1 MRLPIRLWHVP
12 ARLTVGAYVLNSGL
26 SKMKADEGTAAG
38 LHAAAKN
45 AYPVLE
51 QMQPKDFVRYLGAW
65 EIALGGALLLPAV
78 PSAVAGGL
86 LTGFAGA
93 LIGLYMRTPGWHQ
106 EGSIRPTPEGL
117 GYAKDFWLLG
127 IGLSLAID
135 GLTDPEQPLGR
146 TDED

>member
-26 SKMKADEGTAAG
+26 DKMKADEQTAAG
-38 LHAAAKN
+38 LHGAAKA
-45 AYPVLE
+45 AYPILE

-65 EIALGGALLLPAV
+65 EIVLGGALLLPAV
-78 PSAVAGGL
+78 PSALAGGL
-86 LTGFAGA
+86 LAGFSSA
-93 LIGLYMRTPGWHQ
+93 LLGLYLRTPDLHQ
-106 EGSIRPTPEGL
+106 PGSVRPTPQGL
-117 GYAKDFWLLG
+117 GFAKDFWLLG

-146 TDED
+146 TDDD